1 MRQRSKYWGLQL
13 YAVAHLTAMRFTPSL
28 KEKSMSNNNLEQL
41 ANSQKANAEVMM
53 TLVRSAFNGMEKLAA
68 LNLAASR
75 EFFNASVANT
85 QQLMNVKDP
94 KELAK
99 INSALAQPGAE
110 KMMEYARSLSD
121 LAASMQKEITS
132 VMEAQYSNFTKT
144 ASSAIEKTTASAPVG
159 GDVFG
164 AAMKLQA
171 STKAYDNM
179 TQMAKQMTDIAE
191 ANVKTASSATAKA
204 AAATK
209 KK

>member
-1 MRQRSKYWGLQL
+1 
-13 YAVAHLTAMRFTPSL
+13 
-28 KEKSMSNNNLEQL
+28 MSNNNLEQL

-75 EFFNASVANT
+75 EFFNAGIANT
-85 QQLMNVKDP
+85 QQLMSIKDP

-99 INSALAQPGAE
+99 INSSLAQPGAE
-110 KMMEYARSLSD
+110 KMMEYAKSISD

-132 VMEAQYSNFTKT
+132 VMEAQYNGFAKT
-144 ASSAIEKTTASAPVG
+144 ASAAIEKTTASAPVG

-164 AAMKLQA
+164 AAMKQMLQA

-179 TQMAKQMTDIAE
+179 TQMAKQMTDIAD

-204 AAATK
+204 AAASK

>member
-1 MRQRSKYWGLQL
+1 
-13 YAVAHLTAMRFTPSL
+13 
-28 KEKSMSNNNLEQL
+28 MSNNNLEQL

-53 TLVRSAFNGMEKLAA
+53 ALVRSAFNGMEKLAA

-75 EFFNASVANT
+75 DFFNASVANT

-99 INSALAQPGAE
+99 INSALTQPGAE
-110 KMMEYARSLSD
+110 KMMEYAKSISD

-132 VMEAQYSNFTKT
+132 VMEAQYSTFAKT

-164 AAMKLQA
+164 AAMKQMLQA

-179 TQMAKQMTDIAE
+179 TQMAKQMTDIAD
-191 ANVKTASSATAKA
+191 ANAKTATSATAKA